1 MLKPAQMPVPKEKF
15 AKEFGLDFDDAV
27 AKGLVFN
34 ALDACKYLGV
44 DSEGLDKIWQPS
56 KKVSNI
62 NTYIHTYYTYF
73 CVFYSP
79 NIVA

>member
-1 MLKPAQMPVPKEKF
+1 MPVPKEKF
-15 AKEFGLDFDDAV
+15 AKEFGLTFDDAM

-56 KKVSNI
+56 KKVSI
-62 NTYIHTYYTYF
+62 RVIIF
-73 CVFYSP
+73 VSEDILFVSM
-79 NIVA
+79 